1 METSQGDLLD
11 VIAQVRAASTD
22 LALIEVKSAAGG
34 LPKDMWPT
42 VSAFSNGDGGLII
55 LGLDESRGFAAAE
68 GFDPAAIREA
78 VADGFRPRRSGE
90 GAGPVSPRPIGSVD
104 VATVDGHQ
112 VVVADVEG
120 LPAAQKPSFV
130 TNKGKEAGTYERVGD
145 GDRRMST
152 YGVFLLSTNAEQ
164 PRVDAEPVRGAT
176 RDDLDDAQVE
186 RFITRLR
193 RRRPRS
199 VMDLTAVEDVLV
211 RHNVLANDGTT
222 PTLAGLLALGRY
234 PQHHLPQAMVTFAVY
249 PGTTKDAFVG
259 EQRMLDR
266 RVIEGP
272 IPAMVED
279 VVRAVLQNI
288 QVRRV
293 VTGAGAR
300 DEPEIPELAI
310 RESIAN
316 ALTHRDY
323 SPWALGEQVRVELY
337 PDRLE
342 IANPGGIWGG
352 RRVVD
357 LFSGTSRS
365 RNAVL
370 SVLLADVPMLD
381 HDEAVSENAGSGIPA
396 MTGAL
401 GRSGLAAPR
410 YVAQVTDLTVVLDR
424 HGLLS
429 PETDEWLAT
438 IGATGLDADLRR
450 TLALVHRGYAVDD
463 QVLRAQLA
471 MDSSDARHILRRL
484 VDENWLRYPRR
495 TDGAYRPGPRL
506 EEALPGQD
514 ALFARPDPREPA
526 PGSIDERVISA
537 LAGAGQLSARALA
550 DRLGTTIG
558 ALRPRLRVLV
568 AEGALVATA
577 PPTSRLREYRL
588 ARRA

>member
-1 METSQGDLLD
+1 VETSQGNLED
-11 VIAQVRAASTD
+11 VIARVRAASTD

-42 VSAFSNGDGGLII
+42 VSAFSNGDGGLVV
-55 LGLDESRGFAAAE
+55 LGLDESKGFTPAE
-68 GFDPAAIREA
+68 GFDPIAIREA
-78 VADGFRPRRSGE
+78 VSDGFRPRRSGE
-90 GAGPVSPRPIGSVD
+90 GAGPISPRPIGAVD
-104 VATVDGHQ
+104 IATVDGDP
-112 VVVADVEG
+112 VVVVDVEG
-120 LPAAQKPSFV
+120 LPAALKPSFV

-164 PRVDAEPVRGAT
+164 PRIDAEPVPGAT
-176 RDDLDDAQVE
+176 REDLDSTQIE
-186 RFITRLR
+186 RFVTRLR

-199 VMDLTAVEDVLV
+199 VMDLSSIEDILV
-211 RHNVLANDGTT
+211 RHNVLADDGTT

-249 PGTTKDAFVG
+249 PGTSKDTFVG
-259 EQRMLDR
+259 DQRMLDR

-288 QVRRV
+288 QVRRI

-323 SPWALGEQVRVELY
+323 SPWALGDQVRVELF

-357 LFSGTSRS
+357 LFNGTSRS

-370 SVLLADVPMLD
+370 SVLLADVPMLER
-381 HDEAVSENAGSGIPA
+381 DEAVSENAGSGIPA

-410 YVAQVTDLTVVLDR
+410 YISQVTDLTVVLER
-424 HGLLS
+424 HGLLG
-429 PETDEWLAT
+429 PETDEWLDA
-438 IGATGLDADLRR
+438 IGASDLEADQRR

-471 MDSSDARHILRRL
+471 MDSADARHILRRL
-484 VDENWLRYPRR
+484 VDEGWLQYPRR
-495 TDGAYRPGPRL
+495 TDGSYQPGARL
-506 EEALPGQD
+506 EEGLRGQH
-514 ALFARPDPREPA
+514 ALFPTSDTRVPV
-526 PGSIDERVISA
+526 PGSIDDRVIGT
-537 LAGAGQLSARALA
+537 LAGAEQLSVHALA
-550 DRLGTTIG
+550 ERLGTTVG
-558 ALRPRLRVLV
+558 ALRPRLRVLI

-577 PPTSRLREYRL
+577 PPTSRHREYRL
-588 ARRA
+588 PQRD

>member
-1 METSQGDLLD
+1 METSQGPLD
-11 VIAQVRAASTD
+11 EVVWRLRAASTD
-22 LALIEVKSAAGG
+22 LAQIEVKAAGGG
-34 LPKDMWPT
+34 LPKDIWPT

-55 LGLDESRGFAAAE
+55 LGLDEKHHFAAVE
-68 GFDPAAIREA
+68 GFDATAIRDA
-78 VADGFRPRRSGE
+78 VSNGFRPRRSDE
-90 GAGPVSPRPIGSVD
+90 GAGPVTPRPIGSVD
-104 VATVDGHQ
+104 IAVVDDAP
-112 VVVADVEG
+112 VVVVDVEA
-120 LPAAQKPSFV
+120 LPAGQRPLFV
-130 TNKGKEAGTYERVGD
+130 TSQGKEAGTYERVGD

-152 YGVFLLSTNAEQ
+152 YGVFLLSTNVEQ
-164 PRVDAEPVRGAT
+164 PRVDSEPVSGAT
-176 RDDLDDAQVE
+176 LNDLEHDLVE
-186 RFITRLR
+186 RFVARLR

-199 VMDLTAVEDVLV
+199 VVDLTSVKDILV
-211 RHNVLANDGTT
+211 RHNVLASDGAR

-234 PQHHLPQAMVTFAVY
+234 PQHFVPQAMVTFAVY
-249 PGTTKDAFVG
+249 PGTSKDVFVG

-293 VTGAGAR
+293 VAGAGAR

-323 SPWALGEQVRVELY
+323 SPWALGDQVRVELF

-370 SVLLADVPMLD
+370 SALLADVPMLNTE
-381 HDEAVSENAGSGIPA
+381 EAVSENAGSGIPA

-410 YVAQVTDLTVVLDR
+410 YVARVTDLTVVLDR

-429 PETDEWLAT
+429 PETSDWLDSV
-438 IGATGLDADLRR
+438 GATDLDADLRR
-450 TLALVHRGYAVDD
+450 TLVLVHRGYAVDD

-471 MDSSDARHILRRL
+471 MDSADAKQVLRRL
-484 VDENWLRYPRR
+484 VDDGWLQFPRR
-495 TDGAYRPGPRL
+495 TDGAYRPGHRL
-506 EEALPGQD
+506 DGVRRDQV
-514 ALFARPDPREPA
+514 ALFPQADVRAPA
-526 PGSIDERVISA
+526 PGSIDDRILNA
-537 LAGAGQLSARALA
+537 LADAGQLSVRAMA
-550 DRLGTTIG
+550 DRLDTTVGT
-558 ALRPRLRVLV
+558 LRPRLRVLV
-568 AEGALVATA
+568 AEGVVIATA
-577 PPTSRLREYRL
+577 PPTSRHREYRL
-588 ARRA
+588 SAQG